1 MYAQRN
7 PEASRGAIKQ
17 KDVNIMNAC
26 YTPGLVKRQ
35 VNRIFR
41 LYVLLSPEAC
51 LVLAYFAH
59 HFIKARFQNK
69 ILNIKCVK
77 FKISLWN
84 EY

>member
-35 VNRIFR
+35 VNRIFP
-41 LYVLLSPEAC
+41 LYVLLSPVAC
-51 LVLAYFAH
+51 LAVAYFARN
-59 HFIKARFQNK
+59 FIKATF
-69 ILNIKCVK
+69 
-77 FKISLWN
+77 S
-84 EY
+84 E